1 MKTQNEIRSEFEK
14 LEEIARIITC
24 DDVKWC
30 DVYHWYRTDNTDANS
45 IYHLAWLNGAWYAFQ
60 EQQAKID
67 SIKNSLEDIYDLSD
81 ETNICLVLDKIK
93 EILK

>member
-1 MKTQNEIRSEFEK
+1 MKTQNEMRSEFED

-45 IYHLAWLNGAWYAFQ
+45 IYHLA
-60 EQQAKID
+60 
-67 SIKNSLEDIYDLSD
+67 
-81 ETNICLVLDKIK
+81 
-93 EILK
+93 